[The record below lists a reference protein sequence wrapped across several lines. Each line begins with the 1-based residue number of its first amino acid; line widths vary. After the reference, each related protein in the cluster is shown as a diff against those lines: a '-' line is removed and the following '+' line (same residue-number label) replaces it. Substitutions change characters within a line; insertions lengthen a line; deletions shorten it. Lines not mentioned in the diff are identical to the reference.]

1 MSAETQH
8 ARLGRRLHVLALAAI
23 ASFVLAGGA
32 AAHERD
38 GRATYRNP
46 LHVAIP
52 GGGKVESCADPTVI
66 RGRGSNARY
75 WYAYCTTDPLND
87 EDRTATGEFRFRL
100 IPILRSTDLVRWT
113 YMGDAFTA
121 RPDWVGDRA
130 GMWAPDIDYINGR
143 YHLYYTAPETD
154 LPGGGSA
161 IGVGT
166 STSPT
171 GPFVDSGGPVVEP
184 HPAACCPD
192 SRRWV
197 YDPDV
202 IEADGQR
209 YIFFGSYFGGIS
221 ARRLTPD
228 GLRSDPASQ
237 VQITIA
243 NRYEGGHVV
252 KRGGFY
258 YLFASATDCC
268 RGPLTGYSVFAGRSA
283 NILGPYV
290 DREGA
295 SLLAGRVGGTPVIS
309 MNGNRWVGT
318 GHNTV
323 FSDARGQTWTLYHA
337 VDRDD
342 PYFEGAVGFTK
353 RPLLLDRLDWIG
365 GWPTVRGGLWAS
377 DSRQPAP
384 AVEWRRAPR
393 QHVRTFREP
402 RLGRVDPA
410 YSDEFNGTTLAPQ
423 WSWVR
428 PPAPGTYGVAGGVF
442 RFDTQAADLFVDSNS
457 ASVLTRPAPHY
468 DYAVET
474 RLRLNVPPE
483 GCCFNF
489 VQGGVLVYAND
500 DNFVKLAHVSI
511 FETRQT
517 EFAKELAPVPAGY
530 PRYGNTVVGAPAEWT
545 YLRITRER
553 ERGDQQYT
561 AYTSVDGHRWVRG
574 GTWTHSLGDARLALV
589 SMGGAGFTS
598 EFDYVRTYRI
608 R

>member
-1 MSAETQH
+1 MLAAAAGAS
-8 ARLGRRLHVLALAAI
+8 LALAGA
-23 ASFVLAGGA
+23 AGG
-32 AAHERD
+32 HDRDGRD

-46 LHVAIP
+46 VPATIP
-52 GGGKVESCADPTVI
+52 GDGRVESCADPTVI
-66 RGRGSNARY
+66 RGQGVYSRW

-87 EDRTATGEFRFRL
+87 EDRTASGAFRFRL
-100 IPILRSTDLVRWT
+100 IPILRSRDLVHWT
-113 YMGDAFTA
+113 YVGDAFA
-121 RPDWVGDRA
+121 ERPGWVGDSS
-130 GMWAPDIDYINGR
+130 GMWAPDIAYVNGR
-143 YHLYYTAPETD
+143 YHLYFTAPETD

-161 IGVGT
+161 IGVGI
-166 STSPT
+166 STSPE
-171 GPFVDSGGPVVEP
+171 GPFVDSGAPVVEP
-184 HPAACCPD
+184 HAAPCCPG

-197 YDPDV
+197 FDPDV
-202 IEADGQR
+202 IEADGRR
-209 YIFFGSYFGGIS
+209 YIFYGSYFGGIS
-221 ARRLTPD
+221 ARLLTPD

-252 KRGGFY
+252 KHGGFY

-268 RGPLTGYSVFAGRSA
+268 RGPLTGYSVFAGRSP
-283 NILGPYV
+283 NVLGPYV

-295 SLLAGRVGGTPVIS
+295 SLLAGRVGGTPVLS
-309 MNGNRWVGT
+309 MNGNRWVGP

-337 VDRDD
+337 IDRNE

-353 RPLLLDRLDWIG
+353 RPMLLDRLDWID

-377 DSRQPAP
+377 DKRQPAP
-384 AVEWRRAPR
+384 AVEERHAPKQR
-393 QHVRTFREP
+393 VRTFEEP
-402 RLGRVDPA
+402 RLGPVDPA
-410 YSDEFNGTTLAPQ
+410 YSDEFDGTALEPQ
-423 WSWVR
+423 WTWVR
-428 PPAPGTYGVAGGVF
+428 EPAPGKYGVAGGVL
-442 RFDTQAADLFVDSNS
+442 RFDTQAADLHIDNNS
-457 ASVLTRPAPHY
+457 ASVLTRPAPRW

-474 RLRLNVPPE
+474 RVRLNVPPE

-489 VQGGVLVYAND
+489 VQAGVLAYGND
-500 DNFVKLAHVSI
+500 DNYLKLVHVSI

-530 PRYGNTVVGAPAEWT
+530 PRYGNTVVGAPSEWT

-553 ERGDQQYT
+553 KRGEQHYT
-561 AYTSVDGHRWVRG
+561 AYTSVDGRHWVRG
-574 GTWTHSLGDARLALV
+574 GTWTHSLDDTRLALV
-589 SMGGAGFTS
+589 SMGGSGFTA

>member
-1 MSAETQH
+1 MSAKSYRTRTSQT
-8 ARLGRRLHVLALAAI
+8 LLALAA
-23 ASFVLAGGA
+23 AATAALTLAGIGGA
-32 AAHERD
+32 HGGD
-38 GRATYRNP
+38 GRTSYENP
-46 LHVAIP
+46 LAIVVP
-52 GGGKVESCADPTVI
+52 GDGKVESCADPTVI
-66 RGRGSNARY
+66 RGRWPNARY

-87 EDRTATGEFRFRL
+87 EDRTSSGDFRFRL
-100 IPILRSTDLVRWT
+100 IPILRSSDLVHWT
-113 YMGDAFTA
+113 YMGDAFAA
-121 RPDWVGDRA
+121 RPAWVGDTA
-130 GMWAPDIDYINGR
+130 GMWAPEIEYFNGR
-143 YHLYYTAPETD
+143 YHLYFTAPETD

-171 GPFVDSGGPVVEP
+171 GPFVDSGTAVVEP
-184 HPAACCPD
+184 HAADCCPG

-202 IEADGQR
+202 FKAGGQR
-209 YIFFGSYFGGIS
+209 YIFYGSYFGGIS
-221 ARRLTPD
+221 ARRLSAD
-228 GLRSDPASQ
+228 GLHSDPASQ
-237 VQITIA
+237 TPITIA
-243 NRYEGGHVV
+243 NRYEGAHVV
-252 KRGGFY
+252 RHRGFY

-268 RGPLTGYSVFAGRSA
+268 RGPLTGYSVFAGRSR
-283 NILGPYV
+283 NPLGPYV

-353 RPLLLDRLDWIG
+353 RPLLLDRLDWID

-377 DSRQPAP
+377 DSRQHAP
-384 AVEWRRAPR
+384 AVDWRRAPR

-402 RLGRVDPA
+402 RLGHLDPA
-410 YSDEFNGTTLAPQ
+410 YSDEFDGTALDAS

-428 PPAPGTYGVAGGVF
+428 PPVSGTYGVAGGVF
-442 RFDTQAADLFVDSNS
+442 RFDTQAADLFVDNNT
-457 ASVLTRPAPHY
+457 ASVLTRPAPRY

-489 VQGGVLVYAND
+489 VQGGLLTYEND

-530 PRYGNTVVGAPAEWT
+530 PRYGNTVVGAPGEWT

-553 ERGDQQYT
+553 ERDAQQYT
-561 AYTSVDGHRWVRG
+561 AYTSVDGRNWVHG
-574 GTWTHSLGDARLALV
+574 GTWTHSLADARLALV
-589 SMGGAGFTS
+589 SMGGSGFSS

-608 R
+608 H